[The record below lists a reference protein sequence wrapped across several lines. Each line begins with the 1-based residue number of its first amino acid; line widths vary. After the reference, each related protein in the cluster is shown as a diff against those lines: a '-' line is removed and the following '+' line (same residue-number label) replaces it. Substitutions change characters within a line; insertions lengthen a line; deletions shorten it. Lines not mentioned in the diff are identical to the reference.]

1 MKKKTTIFKTRIVHL
16 LSCLLLTLL
25 CSTQFYGQTKTLAS
39 TVTYTS
45 GNDKM
50 TSLLGCGTLGLSA
63 CYAPTVQNQTN
74 ATLDDNTYARLL
86 ASPGLAVGLGSYQGV
101 IELQFPS
108 TIPADQ
114 WSYVRIGADNTL
126 LRALLGGSLG
136 NTLGTILGGVLLGNQ
151 EFEIDVR
158 NNTTSVLT
166 RTNTQGFSTDRV
178 KLITDGNGYNYI
190 AVKPAQTY
198 NRVRITNRSISAVGL
213 GTEYH
218 LDVYNAFTYNNATG
232 ACGRPFGTSFDGS
245 AGLGLQVADLNN
257 QYLERAIDT
266 DANSYSL
273 LKSSGVLDLSVA
285 RSFSQHFYFA
295 TTSPAESTLN
305 IKLALGSGGVVNT
318 DLLGGI
324 EVILTKWN
332 PSTGQNDVVYR
343 RSLHSGLLNN
353 TNALNLLQS
362 GSAATL
368 TFAPG
373 RTFDRVEVRLN
384 STVGLSVL
392 GSGVRIYDVQRYD
405 GTPSCINPNIAP
417 VPSATT
423 DPFDQAS
430 CAASLVDFNNV
441 DFAQYAIDGNNE
453 TYATLYA
460 DSGSLLVGGPTA
472 GFIELDMGTTLP
484 ANKTTYVR
492 INYDKDV
499 LDRLVGGSLG
509 KLVSDL
515 ANNLLLGN
523 QYFEVAAKNNATTVL
538 LDDSRA
544 AFANTS
550 NGVITVVQDN
560 IGRVYLAITPS
571 APYNRIRITNHV
583 TALLPTGKKASL
595 DVYNACSEIGTNPC
609 FPANFTSYKGGG
621 VGLSALNI
629 SNVGVTN
636 AYRAIS
642 VNSSDY
648 SEINL
653 GIAGVAANVYQ
664 TIYFNKPS
672 QPNDKVKV
680 RLQIQPSSVL
690 SLDLLGSYKIK
701 FFNGNTQ
708 VGSDY
713 TLQSGLIN
721 NIDLLALF
729 RSGGIAE
736 LEFQPTGTF
745 DRVDIGAESIVS
757 LNVAAE
763 PLRVYSVVRYGVTC
777 PEPFETN
784 PLTLPACATILVDA
798 QNADNI
804 QNLFDGNYA
813 TFATL
818 NSGAG
823 TLLGLGSKYEG
834 FVELGYDHNVPA
846 GTTSYIRIDMAGTL
860 LEKLVGGSLGNVVS
874 GLVNNLVLGD
884 HYFKVDVKHNGTL
897 ITTANSKDA
906 SVGGNNDIRIV
917 RDKEGRYYIAV
928 TPDQPYN
935 SVRIT
940 DITNSLLGLLAQPNT
955 MNVYGMCYETSPDQ
969 CLDAFATSYEYTGLS
984 LSLNNVSGAGVTNP
998 HYAINDNSTQYSE
1011 ISMGTLNVAG
1021 GAKQWIFFNTV
1032 SAANDVVNIK
1042 FKTGAGAI
1050 NLSLLGDLKIQAY
1063 LGETI
1068 VETLDWGTTGIING
1082 VNVLNL
1088 LNNGN
1093 LVELPFAPGAAYD
1106 RIAVGIENLVS
1117 ASVLPPVQLYG
1128 VERCYALASAE
1139 IVSWKSYVIDNDSTL
1154 DTVSGDEEIEY
1165 TIHVR
1170 NSGGQDL
1177 AGFTVTDA
1185 LPAGLTWVSGGSHTN
1200 GVVTFVSSAVLAVNQ
1215 TTSFTFKVKVAK
1227 DLTGITE
1234 IKNIAKVKE
1243 NGSTVE
1249 IESYPP
1255 MDNETNPNNPDTTKP
1270 PGTII
1275 PVNAVYDFTVVKNG
1289 VSNNATSTNQAVVND
1304 QITYT
1309 ITVKNTGNNILTN
1322 VSVKDIIQNT
1332 IPTEVS
1338 IVNAGGATV
1347 NGNELTFNI
1356 NSLAVDASTTFT
1368 VITKVE
1374 SLPVSGN
1381 ISNKAEVSYTTPGNV
1396 PILKDVIF
1404 NMATSCTN
1412 VGATAIQ
1419 LSSSATAPACPGT
1432 QITLT
1437 AALSGTAPAITN
1449 PVYKWYLNS
1458 NLSDTPQIGNSIT
1471 VNPSANTTYYVTV
1484 EGVGYCFTGAAAQIN
1499 VTVLPTGMPTD
1510 IVINAP
1516 ANVCQGENVTFTAS
1530 LAAGTTINNPVFK
1543 WYTDA
1548 NLSQLA
1554 FQGTT
1559 FSLLATPDLVG
1570 TRTLYVTIE
1579 GDGYCANGIGN
1590 AATHTITVNA
1600 APTITIAG
1608 GQSISAVAGNAFN
1621 LPTATAGAATIQW
1634 YDYNNLPIGG
1644 NEPQTIALPGVYTY
1658 TVVATLNGCTAFENI
1673 IVTVFDANN
1682 CPPTFERVYAN
1693 DSSDWGSIIT
1703 GGVANTNNA
1712 IDGNPKTYSTITTG
1726 LGLLGIG
1733 TTWQNIYFD
1742 HSVAAGTPVTIKLG
1756 KEYSALMLAG
1766 GLSVQGLDVNGN
1778 TIGSLKAV
1786 DGGLLHLL
1794 VADNVIEFT
1803 FVPSTNAG
1811 PQAYSGVRIS
1821 QGSVLS
1827 VAQSTKVFGAY
1838 YTRTGSIN
1846 CTPID
1851 ANTNPNILDVL
1862 YGVEDLGLGVASA
1875 TASVTNPWD
1884 AVDNDINTYAQIAR
1898 GVAVLNEA
1906 SLTAI
1911 FKQQATAGDELQ
1923 IVLEVPAN
1931 PVLSLS
1937 LLQGY
1942 TIQRY
1947 LGDTPVGPAL
1957 TSSSSV
1963 LDLKLLGLLGGTT
1976 NKAVVIVA
1984 PYNTPYDRVK
1994 ISYGNVVGVLGNFT
2008 RIYDISI
2015 KPTFDYGADPNGD
2028 LTLCTT
2034 DSIVFNP
2041 KDACTT
2047 YEVYTSATG
2056 TDQLDSIDGLTFK
2069 LPRNIT
2075 VGLHTFYVQAIK
2087 NGCEI
2092 GPRQEITIE
2101 LEKCSKACIVSNRM
2115 VTSKIKN

>member
-1 MKKKTTIFKTRIVHL
+1 MKKKTTIFKRRIFQVL
-16 LSCLLLTLL
+16 TYLLLAAL
-25 CSTQFYGQTKTLAS
+25 CSTNFYGQTKILANS
-39 TVTYTS
+39 VSYTS
-45 GNDKM
+45 GNKP
-50 TSLLGCGTLGLSA
+50 TLLGCGGALQPA
-63 CYAPTVQNQTN
+63 CVPTVSNSSN
-74 ATLDDNTYARLL
+74 AILDDNTFARVL
-86 ASPGLAVGLGSYQGV
+86 ASPGILGGGLSYQGV

-108 TIPADQ
+108 AISADQ

-158 NNTTSVLT
+158 NNATSVLT
-166 RTNTQGFSTDRV
+166 RTNTQGFGTDRV

-198 NRVRITNRSISAVGL
+198 NRIRITNRSISLVGL

-218 LDVYNAFTYNNATG
+218 LDVYNAFTYNNAAGT
-232 ACGRPFGTSFDGS
+232 CGRPLGTSFDGS

-257 QYLERAIDT
+257 QYLERAIDP

-285 RSFSQHFYFA
+285 RSFSQYFYFA
-295 TTSPAESTLN
+295 TTSPAETTLN

-324 EVILTKWN
+324 EVIFYDGL
-332 PSTGQNDVVYR
+332 SEVYR
-343 RSLHSGLLNN
+343 RSLQSGLLNN
-353 TNALNLLQS
+353 TNALTLLQS
-362 GSAATL
+362 GGAATL

-373 RTFDRVEVRLN
+373 REFDKAEVRLN

-392 GSGVRIYDVQRYD
+392 GNGVRIYDVQRYD
-405 GTPSCINPNIAP
+405 GTTCINPNIAP
-417 VPSATT
+417 IPTATT
-423 DPFDQAS
+423 GPFDQPS
-430 CAASLVDFNNV
+430 CATSSIDFNNV
-441 DFAQYAIDGNNE
+441 DFAQYATDGNNE
-453 TYATLYA
+453 TYATLFA
-460 DSGSLLVGGPTA
+460 DSGNLLVSGPTA
-472 GFIELDMGTTLP
+472 GFIEMDLGATVP

-523 QYFEVAAKNNATTVL
+523 QYFEVAAKNGPTTVL

-550 NGVITVVQDN
+550 NGIITVVQDN

-595 DVYNACSEIGTNPC
+595 DVYNACFEIGTNPC
-609 FPANFTSYKGGG
+609 FPTNFTSYKGGG
-621 VGLSALNI
+621 IGLSALNI

-642 VNSSDY
+642 ANSSDY

-672 QPNDKVKV
+672 QANDKVKV

-708 VGSDY
+708 VGGDY

-736 LEFQPTGTF
+736 LEFQPIGTF

-757 LNVAAE
+757 LNVATE

-834 FVELGYDHNVPA
+834 FVELGYNHNVPA

-917 RDKEGRYYIAV
+917 RDKAGRYYIAV

-969 CLDAFATSYEYTGLS
+969 CLDAFATSYEFTGLS

-1063 LGETI
+1063 LGDTL

-1139 IVSWKSYVIDNDSTL
+1139 IVSWKSYVIDNDNTL

-1185 LPAGLTWVSGGSHTN
+1185 LPAGLTWISGGSHTN
-1200 GVVTFVSSAVLAVNQ
+1200 GVVTFVSTAVLAVNQ

-1255 MDNETNPNNPDTTKP
+1255 MDNATNPNNPDTTKP

-1332 IPTEVS
+1332 VPTEVS

-1356 NSLAVDASTTFT
+1356 NSLAVGASTTFT
-1368 VITKVE
+1368 VITKVV
-1374 SLPVSGN
+1374 SLPALGN
-1381 ISNKAEVSYTTPGNV
+1381 VSNKAEVSYTTPGNV
-1396 PILKDVIF
+1396 LILKDVTF

-1412 VGATAIQ
+1412 VGALAIQ

-1471 VNPSANTTYYVTV
+1471 VNLAANTTYFVTV
-1484 EGVGYCFTGAAAQIN
+1484 EGLGYCFTGTAAEID
-1499 VTVLPTGMPTD
+1499 VTVLPTGTPTD
-1510 IVINAP
+1510 IVITAP
-1516 ANVCQGENVTFTAS
+1516 TTVCQGENVTFTAS
-1530 LAAGTTINNPVFK
+1530 LASGTTINNPVFK

-1548 NLSQLA
+1548 NLSQLV
-1554 FQGTT
+1554 FEGTT
-1559 FSLLATPDLVG
+1559 FNILAASNLIG
-1570 TRTLYVTIE
+1570 THTLYVTVQ
-1579 GDGYCANGIGN
+1579 GDGYCANSVGN

-1600 APTITIAG
+1600 APTITITA
-1608 GQSISAVAGNAFN
+1608 GQSISKVAGIPFN
-1621 LPTATAGAATIQW
+1621 LPTATTTNGATIQW
-1634 YDYNNLPIGG
+1634 YDYNNNPIGG
-1644 NEPQTIALPGVYTY
+1644 NAQQTIATPGVYTY

-1766 GLSVQGLDVNGN
+1766 GLSVQGLNANGS
-1778 TIGSLKAV
+1778 TIGSLKTV
-1786 DGGLLHLL
+1786 DGGLLDLL
-1794 VADNVIEFT
+1794 IADNVIEFT
-1803 FVPSTNAG
+1803 FVPSNNSG
-1811 PQAYSGVRIS
+1811 PQAYSGIRIS
-1821 QGSVLS
+1821 QGALLS
-1827 VAQSTKVFGAY
+1827 VAQNVKVFGAY
-1838 YTRTGSIN
+1838 YTQTGTIN
-1846 CTPID
+1846 CAPID

-1884 AVDNDINTYAQIAR
+1884 AVDNDVNTYAQIAR

-1923 IVLEVPAN
+1923 IVFEVPAN

-1947 LGDTPVGPAL
+1947 LGDTPVGSPL
-1957 TSSSSV
+1957 NSSSSV

-1984 PYNTPYDRVK
+1984 PYNQPYDRVK
-1994 ISYGNVVGVLGNFT
+1994 ISYGSVVGVLGNFT
-2008 RIYDISI
+2008 RIYDISV

-2028 LTLCTT
+2028 LTMCTT

-2041 KDACTT
+2041 MDACTT
-2047 YEVYTSATG
+2047 YQVYTAVTG
-2056 TDQLDSIDGLTFK
+2056 TDKLDTTDGLTFK
-2069 LPRNIT
+2069 LPRNIAI
-2075 VGLHTFYVQAIK
+2075 GSHTFYVQAIR

-2092 GPRQEITIE
+2092 GPRQEITIVFE
-2101 LEKCSKACIVSNRM
+2101 TCSKACIVSNRM
-2115 VTSKIKN
+2115 VTNKIKK

>member
-16 LSCLLLTLL
+16 LSCLLLTIL
-25 CSTQFYGQTKTLAS
+25 CSTNFYGQTKE
-39 TVTYTS
+39 Y
-45 GNDKM
+45 
-50 TSLLGCGTLGLSA
+50 
-63 CYAPTVQNQTN
+63 
-74 ATLDDNTYARLL
+74 ATLTPSGGRVAPVGITLLPGTAGVNSISNAAIANDNNYAVMVADR
-86 ASPGLAVGLGSYQGV
+86 AVGLLGTVIVAGGDSY
-101 IELQFPS
+101 LQLKFP
-108 TIPADQ
+108 TNRTAGATT
-114 WSYVRIGADNTL
+114 YVRIDVPEQTGLSLNL
-126 LRALLGGSLG
+126 GALLGLVGS
-136 NTLGTILGGVLLGNQ
+136 
-151 EFEIDVR
+151 
-158 NNTTSVLT
+158 
-166 RTNTQGFSTDRV
+166 
-178 KLITDGNGYNYI
+178 
-190 AVKPAQTY
+190 
-198 NRVRITNRSISAVGL
+198 SISAEVYSGATNTATGTIVNTTVSTKLLQNRNGNYFLAVTPGTAAVYNSVRINLKYPSGL
-213 GTEYH
+213 ADVAGKLT
-218 LDVYNAFTYNNATG
+218 LNVYNAFTGFSSNEVSE
-232 ACGRPFGTSFDGS
+232 CGRPLYTYFDNS
-245 AGLGLQVADLNN
+245 GLNISLLNLGD
-257 QYLERAIDT
+257 QYLGNAIDNS
-266 DANSYSL
+266 DAT
-273 LKSSGVLDLSVA
+273 
-285 RSFSQHFYFA
+285 FSQLKQGALLGVNVAGSQSQVFNFGSLSGA
-295 TTSPAESTLN
+295 TSTLN
-305 IKLALGSGGVVNT
+305 IKLMLGSGGVLNT
-318 DLLGGI
+318 DLLGAA
-324 EVILTKWN
+324 EVILYNGT
-332 PSTGQNDVVYR
+332 TEVYH
-343 RSLHSGLLNN
+343 RSLQSSLLNN
-353 TNALNLLQS
+353 TNLLAL
-362 GSAATL
+362 
-368 TFAPG
+368 
-373 RTFDRVEVRLN
+373 
-384 STVGLSVL
+384 L
-392 GSGVRIYDVQRYD
+392 GSGQPITMTFVPDRAFDRAEIKLTSPVGVSLLGDALKIYNVQRYD

-417 VPSATT
+417 IPSATT
-423 DPFDQAS
+423 GPFDQPS
-430 CAASLVDFNNV
+430 CATSLIDFNNV
-441 DFAQYAIDGNNE
+441 DFAQYATDGNNE
-453 TYATLYA
+453 TYATLFA
-460 DSGSLLVGGPTA
+460 DSGNLLVSGPTA
-472 GFIELDMGTTLP
+472 GFIEMDLGATVP

-523 QYFEVAAKNNATTVL
+523 QYFEVVAKNNTTTVL
-538 LDDSRA
+538 SDDSRA

-571 APYNRIRITNHV
+571 ASYNRIRITNHV
-583 TALLPTGKKASL
+583 TALLSTGKKASL
-595 DVYNACSEIGTNPC
+595 DVYNACFEIGTNPC

-636 AYRAIS
+636 PYRAIS

-690 SLDLLGSYKIK
+690 SLDLLGAYKIK

-708 VGSDY
+708 VGGDY

-721 NIDLLALF
+721 NIDLLSLF

-834 FVELGYDHNVPA
+834 FVELGYNHNVPE

-884 HYFKVDVKHNGTL
+884 HYFKVDVKYNGTV

-917 RDKEGRYYIAV
+917 RDKAGRYYIAV

-1063 LGETI
+1063 LGETL

-1139 IVSWKSYVIDNDSTL
+1139 IVSWKSYVIDGDNTL

-1165 TIHVR
+1165 TVHVR

-1185 LPAGLTWVSGGSHTN
+1185 LPAGLTWISGGSHTN
-1200 GVVTFVSSAVLAVNQ
+1200 GVVTFVSNAVLAVNQ
-1215 TTSFTFKVKVAK
+1215 TTSFTFKAKVAK

-1234 IKNIAKVKE
+1234 IKNIAKVIE

-1255 MDNETNPNNPDTTKP
+1255 MNNETNPNNPDTTKP

-1304 QITYT
+1304 QITYS

-1322 VSVKDIIQNT
+1322 VSVKDILQNAV
-1332 IPTEVS
+1332 PTEVS
-1338 IVNAGGATV
+1338 IVNAGGGTV

-1368 VITKVE
+1368 VTTKVE
-1374 SLPVSGN
+1374 SLPVSVN

-1396 PILKDVIF
+1396 LILKDVTF

-1412 VGATAIQ
+1412 VGAAAIQ

-1432 QITLT
+1432 QITLA
-1437 AALSGTAPAITN
+1437 AALSVTAPAITN
-1449 PVYKWYLNS
+1449 PVYKWYLNT

-1471 VNPSANTTYYVTV
+1471 VNPTANTTYYVTV
-1484 EGVGYCFTGAAAQIN
+1484 EGLGYCFTGAAAEID
-1499 VTVLPTGMPTD
+1499 VTVLPTGMPAD
-1510 IVINAP
+1510 IVITAP
-1516 ANVCQGENVTFTAS
+1516 TTVCQGENVTFTAS
-1530 LAAGTTINNPVFK
+1530 LAAGTTINNPGFK

-1548 NLSQLA
+1548 NLSQLV
-1554 FQGTT
+1554 FEGTT
-1559 FSLLATPDLVG
+1559 FTLLATPDLVG
-1570 TRTLYVTIE
+1570 THTLYVTVQ
-1579 GDGYCANGIGN
+1579 GDGYCANGVGN
-1590 AATHTITVNA
+1590 AATHSIVVNA
-1600 APTITIAG
+1600 APTITITG
-1608 GQSISAVAGNAFN
+1608 GQSISKVVGIPFN
-1621 LPTATAGAATIQW
+1621 LPTATTTNGANIQW
-1634 YDYNNLPIGG
+1634 YDYNNNPIGG
-1644 NEPQTIALPGVYTY
+1644 NAQQTIATPGVYTY

-1673 IVTVFDANN
+1673 IVTVFDAND

-1693 DSSDWGSIIT
+1693 NSSTWGSIIT

-1742 HSVAAGTPVTIKLG
+1742 NAVAAGTPVTIKLG
-1756 KEYSALMLAG
+1756 KEYSLLTLAG
-1766 GLSVQGLDVNGN
+1766 GLSVQGLDANGN
-1778 TIGSLKAV
+1778 TIGNLKAV
-1786 DGGLLHLL
+1786 DGGLLDLL

-1803 FVPSTNAG
+1803 FVPSNNSG

-1827 VAQSTKVFGAY
+1827 VAQNTKVFGAY
-1838 YTRTGSIN
+1838 YTQAGNIN
-1846 CTPID
+1846 CAPID

-1875 TASVTNPWD
+1875 TASVTNPWN
-1884 AVDNDINTYAQIAR
+1884 AVDNDISTYAQIAR

-1906 SLTAI
+1906 SLTAV
-1911 FKQQATAGDELQ
+1911 FKQPATAGDELQ
-1923 IVLEVPAN
+1923 LVIEVPAN

-1947 LGDTPVGPAL
+1947 LGNTPVGPAL
-1957 TSSSSV
+1957 NSSSSV

-1984 PYNTPYDRVK
+1984 PYNAPYDRVK

-2028 LTLCTT
+2028 LTMCTT
-2034 DSIVFNP
+2034 GSIVFNP
-2041 KDACTT
+2041 MDACTT
-2047 YEVYTSATG
+2047 YVVYTSGTG
-2056 TDQLDSIDGLTFK
+2056 TDKLYSTDGLTFK

-2087 NGCEI
+2087 KGCEI
-2092 GPRQEITIE
+2092 GPRQAITIE
-2101 LEKCSKACIVSNRM
+2101 LEKCSKACIVSNKM
-2115 VTSKIKN
+2115 VTNKIKK